1 MHRNALIFG
10 QELLHLYLGGRT
22 MIVLEVSAWL
32 IVLFFVAL
40 LAFMVWKW
48 KGFWPFRRYELL
60 SVNVELGGVG
70 KVEFRPNN
78 EDIQVAHR
86 IWTELV
92 TRKAA
97 LPIDPEHDVI
107 AEIYDSWYAMF
118 GRVRQLVSDI
128 PGPLLRREDSTRK
141 VVTIATQTL
150 NNGLRPHL
158 THWQA
163 RFRNWYSQRTEDLKT
178 KTPQEV
184 QKAFP
189 EYAKLIEEIKTVNIQ
204 LMQYAG
210 ELEKIVNGTR

>member
-1 MHRNALIFG
+1 MFS
-10 QELLHLYLGGRT
+10 QELWHVYVGGRS
-22 MIVLEVSAWL
+22 VLVIEISAWL
-32 IVLFFVAL
+32 IVLFFAAL
-40 LAFMVWKW
+40 LLFAIWKW
-48 KGFWPFRRYELL
+48 KKFWPLRRYEVV

-78 EDIQVAHR
+78 EDVQVAHR

-118 GRVRQLVSDI
+118 GRVRQLISDI
-128 PGPLLRREDSTRK
+128 PGQLLRTEKSTKELVR
-141 VVTIATQTL
+141 IATQTL

-158 THWQA
+158 TQWQA
-163 RFRNWYSQRTEDLKT
+163 RFRNWYSQHSDDLKT

-184 QKAFP
+184 QRAFP
-189 EYAKLIEEIKTVNIQ
+189 EYSKLIEDMKKVNAQ
-204 LMQYAG
+204 LIQYAG
-210 ELEKIVNGTR
+210 ELEKIIRGTP